1 MIQTTNGTAYLRSFV
16 MPGRPEADANTRNG
30 SGDDGGGSR
39 DDGGDGNSGDGSNV
53 PKQVSARTR
62 RPAGPVRRHRR
73 LKTAA

>member
-1 MIQTTNGTAYLRSFV
+1 

-39 DDGGDGNSGDGSNV
+39 DDGGGSRDDGDDGSNV
-53 PKQVSARTR
+53 PKQVSAQTR
-62 RPAGPVRRHRR
+62 RLAGLVRRHRR